1 MFKSGCID
9 QAFQILEQLTIFR
22 ALCGLT
28 NRSRWPSLGD
38 ASATTSL
45 STSTNHPHIKIIPRF
60 VSFHD
65 FMSTYKGRL
74 LHVIHSLT
82 IWSWLWIVSYLSDL
96 EVRRRSPRDAD
107 GVLNAPFLWVLKYFP
122 VFSQLNLD
130 CHLCLLINWQ
140 KRLQLQCTFFSSN
153 SHN

>member
-1 MFKSGCID
+1 MFQSGCVF
-9 QAFQILEQLTIFR
+9 QAFQILEQLTFFR

-38 ASATTSL
+38 ALATTSL

-74 LHVIHSLT
+74 LYVNHSLT
-82 IWSWLWIVSYLSDL
+82 IWWFLTISYLSDL
-96 EVRRRSPRDAD
+96 EVRRRSPRDAG

-140 KRLQLQCTFFSSN
+140 KLQCAFFSSN
-153 SHN
+153 SCN